1 MVNAIRAFFK
11 HIVKSRLFAFSVVM
25 VVMMGILTNRLFVL
39 QIIRGE
45 DYLNNYT
52 LLVEKERDIAA
63 TRGNIYD
70 CNGEVLA
77 YNELAYAVVIE
88 DNGTYESS
96 KQRSKELNEIIK
108 KTILIIEEHGDSVD
122 NNFDIEYLDGKF
134 SFKTSGTA
142 RLRFL
147 ADIFGYKTVDELK
160 VNSETGIDEPNA
172 TAKQVVNYLIKN
184 TYAIEETDMK
194 LAFEIAV
201 VRYGLSANFYRRFI
215 STSIATGVSIET
227 VAAINENLA
236 DLQGVSIV
244 ESTLRRYV
252 DSEYFCHLI
261 GYTGKISQSEFNE
274 LGGEDAGYSL
284 NDYVGKAGIEQVME
298 SYLKG
303 QKGNETFHVDNLGK
317 IVNILEKTDSVPGND
332 LYLSIDKDLQETCY
346 NLLEQEIA
354 GIVYSSIYNI
364 RSIRGSQNSTRGD
377 VVIPIYDVYYALINN
392 NIIDIDAFAAED
404 AQEVEKNVYS
414 SFNERYD
421 STIDMITSELTKSPT
436 DFKNMSLRMREYVN
450 YIVSMLK
457 DNDILMTSEIDK
469 KDDTYK
475 AWYDGTI
482 SVKEY
487 LEYCI
492 FANWIDVSKLSDVSS
507 ETYSDSEEIYD
518 SLLEKIKGMLK
529 GERDF
534 HKLIYKYMID
544 DDLLT
549 GKQVCLLLFE
559 QDVLAENE
567 SDVNRLK
574 NNAVTPYQFIKEKI
588 KNLEITPAQ
597 LALDPC
603 SGSCVITDPQ
613 TGELKACVTYPGY
626 DNNRLANFVDADY
639 YNKLLND
646 KATPLYDFATQQET
660 APGSTFKPFI
670 ATIALTEGIISP
682 YDQIL
687 DEGVFKKVDNEPKC
701 WLYRSSHGSHGNI
714 NVSEALRDSC
724 NYFFYELGYELSLV
738 NGVYNDKHGISTI
751 QKYADL
757 FGISEKTGIEIP
769 ESEPLVAT
777 EYPVMASIGQSNN
790 SYTTIGLA
798 RYATAVANKG
808 TVYNFTILKKVTK
821 ADGTI
826 VAEYKPEV
834 RNTLDIVSPETWT
847 AVHFGMKMVA
857 ENTSVLKSLP
867 IEMAGKTGTA
877 QQITTRPAHALFIG
891 FAPFDRP
898 TFAIATRIPFGYS
911 SSNAAEVSANILKY
925 YFGIEDVDSGQA
937 TDINGEHTLD

>member
-1 MVNAIRAFFK
+1 MVNTIRAFFK
-11 HIVKSRLFAFSVVM
+11 HIARSRLFAFSIVLVVT
-25 VVMMGILTNRLFVL
+25 MGILTNRLFVL
-39 QIIRGE
+39 QIVRGE
-45 DYLNNYT
+45 DYLNNYM
-52 LLVEKERDIAA
+52 LLVEKERDLQA

-96 KQRSKELNEIIK
+96 SQRSKELNEIIRN
-108 KTILIIEEHGDSVD
+108 TILIIEEHGDSVD
-122 NNFDIEYLDGKF
+122 NSFDIAYEDKKF
-134 SFKTSGTA
+134 VFKTNGTA

-147 ADIFGYKTVDELK
+147 ADVFGRKTVDELK
-160 VNSETGIDEPNA
+160 FNSKLGIDEANA
-172 TAKQVVNYLIKN
+172 TAKQVVYYLVNNKYEIDESN
-184 TYAIEETDMK
+184 EK

-201 VRYGLSANFYRRFI
+201 VRYGLSANFYKRFI

-236 DLQGVSIV
+236 SLQGVSIV

-261 GYTGKISQSEFNE
+261 GYTGKISQNEFND

-298 SYLKG
+298 STLKG
-303 QKGNETFHVDNLGK
+303 KKGNETFHVDNLGK
-317 IVNILEKTDSVPGND
+317 IVNIIDKTDSIPGND
-332 LYLSIDKDLQETCY
+332 VYLSIDKDLTETVY

-354 GIVYSSIYNI
+354 GIVYSHIYNI
-364 RSIRGSQNSTRGD
+364 RSIRGTQSSTRGD
-377 VVIPIYDVYYALINN
+377 VVIPIYDVYYALIDN
-392 NIIDIDAFAAED
+392 NIIDVDELSSED
-404 AQEVEKNVYS
+404 AQETEKRVYS
-414 SFNERYD
+414 AFNDRYD
-421 STIDMITSELTKSPT
+421 YTLKQIRTELTTQPTTFKSMP
-436 DFKNMSLRMREYVN
+436 LRMREYIN

-457 DNDILMTSEIDK
+457 DNDILVSTAIDK

-475 AWYDGTI
+475 KWADGTI
-482 SVKEY
+482 SAKDY
-487 LEYCI
+487 IKYCI

-507 ETYSDSEEIYD
+507 EAYSDSEEIYEA
-518 SLLEKIKGMLK
+518 LLEKIEGMLK
-529 GERDF
+529 GEIDF

-544 DDLLT
+544 DDILSGT
-549 GKQVCLLLFE
+549 DVCLLLFE
-559 QDVLAENE
+559 QDVLAENTA
-567 SDVNRLK
+567 DVERLK
-574 NNAVTPYQFIKEKI
+574 SHSVSPYNFLKEKI

-603 SGSCVITDPQ
+603 SGSCVITNPQ
-613 TGELKACVTYPGY
+613 TGELKAVVTYPGY

-682 YDQIL
+682 YDKVL

-701 WLYRSSHGSHGNI
+701 WLYRSNGGSHGNI

-724 NYFFYELGYELSLV
+724 NYFFYEMGYDLSLS
-738 NGVYNDKHGISTI
+738 NGVYNDKHGIGIIS
-751 QKYADL
+751 KYADL
-757 FGISEKTGIEIP
+757 FGISEKTGVEIP

-777 EYPVMASIGQSNN
+777 EYPVMAAIGQSNN

-798 RYATAVANKG
+798 RYVTAVANKG
-808 TVYNFTILKKVTK
+808 NVYNFTLLKKVTK

-826 VAEYKPEV
+826 VHEYAPEI
-834 RNTLDIVSPETWT
+834 RNTLDIVSPETWN
-847 AVHFGMKMVA
+847 AVHFGMKLVA
-857 ENTSVLKSLP
+857 KNTSVLKDLP

-891 FAPFDRP
+891 FAPFDKP
-898 TFAIATRIPFGYS
+898 EFAIATRIPFGYS
-911 SSNAAEVSANILKY
+911 SSNAAEIASNVIKY
-925 YFGIEDVDSGQA
+925 YFGIEDVDNGQA
-937 TDINGEHTLD
+937 IDINGETTLD